1 MILLTQL
8 FLAHIIGDFFLQF
21 NPWLKNKTEYKL
33 RSWFYYVHGVIHFLL
48 ILLFV
53 GKLEFWKSAL
63 LIAFLHLV
71 TDGFK
76 LVLQKPITTRFWF
89 FVNQGIHFLV
99 LFSVWGFTENMV
111 IDWQFF
117 SKPVVLMPITGLVFL
132 LNPTSYIIRMVIA
145 KWQPESDL
153 LFSVHQSS
161 NVDDKLSLESAGKL
175 IGMLERVLVFVFIYM
190 GRWEGV
196 GFLLAAKSVFRFG
209 DLKDAHSMKLTEYVL
224 IGTLLSFGIA
234 IVIGIIMLPKIS

>member
-8 FLAHIIGDFFLQF
+8 FLAHIVGDFFLQF
-21 NPWLKNKTEYKL
+21 KPWLKHKTKYKL
-33 RSWFYYVHGVIHFLL
+33 RSWFFYVHGCIHFLL
-48 ILLFV
+48 IMLFV
-53 GKLEFWKSAL
+53 GKVDFWKAAL
-63 LIAFLHLV
+63 LMAVLHLV
-71 TDGFK
+71 SDGFK
-76 LVLQKPITTRFWF
+76 LVQQKPGKARIWF
-89 FVNQGIHFLV
+89 FINQGFHFLV
-99 LFSVWGFTENMV
+99 LFSVWGFTENRV

-117 SKPVVLMPITGLVFL
+117 SKPAMLMPLTGLVFL

-145 KWQPESDL
+145 KWQPESDVAL
-153 LFSVHQSS
+153 SVHQSS
-161 NVDDKLSLESAGKL
+161 TAAEQLSLESAGKL

-234 IVIGIIMLPKIS
+234 IVTGIILLP

>member
-1 MILLTQL
+1 MVKKQNRVQTSLLV
-8 FLAHIIGDFFLQF
+8 F
-21 NPWLKNKTEYKL
+21 
-33 RSWFYYVHGVIHFLL
+33 YVHGIIHFLL

-63 LIAFLHLV
+63 LIAVLHLV

-76 LVLQKPITTRFWF
+76 LLLQKPINARFWF
-89 FVNQGIHFLV
+89 FINQGIHFLV
-99 LFSVWGFTENMV
+99 LFSVWGLTENMV
-111 IDWQFF
+111 IDWQLF
-117 SKPVVLMPITGLVFL
+117 SKPAVLMPMTGLVFL

-145 KWQPESDL
+145 KWQPESDFAL
-153 LFSVHQSS
+153 LLYQSS
-161 NVDDKLSLESAGKL
+161 KDAEMLSLESAGKL

-196 GFLLAAKSVFRFG
+196 GFLLGAKSVFRFG

-234 IVIGIIMLPKIS
+234 IVIGIIILKILKS

>member
-8 FLAHIIGDFFLQF
+8 FLAHIVGDFFLQF
-21 NPWLKNKTEYKL
+21 NPWLKHKTEYKL
-33 RSWFYYVHGVIHFLL
+33 RSWFFYVHGCIHFLL
-48 ILLFV
+48 VLLLV
-53 GKLEFWKSAL
+53 GKLTFWKSAL
-63 LIAFLHLV
+63 LIAILHLIA
-71 TDGFK
+71 DGIK
-76 LVLQKPITTRFWF
+76 LILQKPGNARFWF
-89 FVNQGIHFLV
+89 FINQGIHFLV
-99 LFSVWGFTENMV
+99 ILCVWGWSEKMV

-117 SKPVVLMPITGLVFL
+117 SKPAMLMPLTGLVFL

-145 KWQPESDL
+145 KWQPVSDVAL
-153 LFSVHQSS
+153 SVHQSS
-161 NVDDKLSLESAGKL
+161 TAAEQLSLESAGKL

-234 IVIGIIMLPKIS
+234 IVTGIIILP